1 MPRCSAVVGCHLV
14 ACSHLLPYLPLICK
28 LRLGASR
35 ESTPDP
41 DMDFN
46 YINHCSYH
54 GDPDFDL
61 DYIDYCSYH
70 HFCTALLPVRLH
82 SL

>member
-1 MPRCSAVVGCHLV
+1 
-14 ACSHLLPYLPLICK
+14 
-28 LRLGASR
+28 
-35 ESTPDP
+35 
-41 DMDFN
+41 MDFN